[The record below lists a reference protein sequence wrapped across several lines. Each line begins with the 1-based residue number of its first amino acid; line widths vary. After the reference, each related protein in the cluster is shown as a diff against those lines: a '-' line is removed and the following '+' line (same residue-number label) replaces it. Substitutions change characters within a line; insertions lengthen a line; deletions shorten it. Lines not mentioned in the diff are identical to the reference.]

1 LSAEAD
7 VVIEQFRPG
16 VADRLGLG
24 YGAMKA
30 ANPRLV
36 YCSITGCGPT
46 GPMASRAGHDL
57 SYVAESGLLGMVRD
71 TAGAPSLPITITVL
85 ADIAAG
91 THPAVMNIL
100 LALRQAERTGES
112 CHLQVSMLHNLHML
126 GYGYLATHQAAST
139 WPRPGAELLTGGSP
153 RYHVYPTADQRYV
166 TCAALEQKF
175 WDRLVDIVGLDE
187 KFQDDSDQQ
196 QAVMAALEAIF
207 VKHPAAH
214 WRALLDGEDV
224 CTVIVNEWDEAVTA
238 GLVDINA
245 LERVSTPEFP
255 TTSVATMPTS
265 VDPALRRVPYPA
277 LQPLPPTSPWA

>member
-1 LSAEAD
+1 
-7 VVIEQFRPG
+7 
-16 VADRLGLG
+16 
-24 YGAMKA
+24 MKA

-46 GPMASRAGHDL
+46 GPMASRAGHYL
-57 SYVAESGLLGMVRD
+57 SYVAESGLLGVVHD
-71 TAGAPSLPITITVL
+71 TAGAPSLP
-85 ADIAAG
+85 
-91 THPAVMNIL
+91 
-100 LALRQAERTGES
+100 
-112 CHLQVSMLHNLHML
+112 
-126 GYGYLATHQAAST
+126 
-139 WPRPGAELLTGGSP
+139 
-153 RYHVYPTADQRYV
+153 
-166 TCAALEQKF
+166 
-175 WDRLVDIVGLDE
+175 